1 MVILGVLVF
10 FLGAMAIAGSNF
22 GVLKFSF
29 DVLGSILSP
38 KAERIA
44 AATGEPVIT
53 PASVRARAD
62 RRTSQRQAAAIAAEV
77 GILESQASGI
87 PFVGLPTQAGG
98 EREGEIGGERE
109 RASERERE

>member
-53 PASVRARAD
+53 PAGGGRRGAAPPPPTPTRA
-62 RRTSQRQAAAIAAEV
+62 
-77 GILESQASGI
+77 G
-87 PFVGLPTQAGG
+87 
-98 EREGEIGGERE
+98 
-109 RASERERE
+109 